1 MNRRRMLSRENQI
14 LLGCGAL
21 AVLSSYTAAW
31 LDAPGPLV
39 LALLLGVGVV
49 SPFVINERPDVRGVV
64 SGDETAA
71 DRE

>member
-1 MNRRRMLSRENQI
+1 MLSRENQI

-21 AVLSSYTAAW
+21 AVLLSYTAAW
-31 LDAPGPLV
+31 LDLPGPLV

-49 SPFVINERPDVRGVV
+49 LPFFVNERPDVGAFL

-71 DRE
+71 ERE

>member
-1 MNRRRMLSRENQI
+1 MVSRENQV

-21 AVLSSYTAAW
+21 AVLLSYTAAW

-49 SPFVINERPDVRGVV
+49 APFFANEGLDI
-64 SGDETAA
+64 DQQL
-71 DRE
+71 

>member
-1 MNRRRMLSRENQI
+1 MLSRENQI

-49 SPFVINERPDVRGVV
+49 LPFFVNERPDVGAYL
-64 SGDETAA
+64 SGDSDPAES
-71 DRE
+71 E